1 MAVTSLA
8 LSDLGSSSS
17 HLHDLLCAFLHY
29 LAALISTQA
38 RAPGAAAQALL
49 AAILFLLSLN
59 HSVTAGFFPC
69 YVFPHPAFAP
79 FRAGFSGADPR
90 TLLPLHDPRAP
101 PLALHPS
108 PYVVG
113 AHTSILVQASGRY
126 PHARYV
132 LLRPPDLPLT
142 GVPHPWRFLAA
153 RHFHAA
159 SLVSALRP
167 CLLPRAS
174 AFRRVGL
181 VPHHPSLPLLDFLLP
196 AQWGN
201 LLRSGS
207 WDVRRPAQS
216 GILHLRQFRRAAC
229 RLAHLSR
236 LHFLPRHDVARV
248 LPLTLPHG
256 ILPRPLHS
264 PNPATA
270 CRRRHRIGARVL
282 RAVPPADPTDR
293 SSLAF
298 STAQI

>member
-1 MAVTSLA
+1 MVVASLA

-17 HLHDLLCAFLHY
+17 HLCDLLCAFPHY
-29 LAALISTQA
+29 LAVLISTQA
-38 RAPGAAAQALL
+38 HAPGAAAQALL
-49 AAILFLLSLN
+49 AAILFLLFLN
-59 HSVTAGFFPC
+59 HSATAGFFPC
-69 YVFPHPAFAP
+69 HAFPHPAFAP

-90 TLLPLHDPRAP
+90 SLPPLHDPRAP
-101 PLALHPS
+101 PLALHPP

-113 AHTSILVQASGRY
+113 AHTSVLVQASGRH
-126 PHARYV
+126 PHERYV
-132 LLRPPDLPLT
+132 LLRPPDLPST
-142 GVPHPWRFLAA
+142 DIPHPWRFLTV

-159 SLVSALRP
+159 SLVSAPRP

-181 VPHHPSLPLLDFLLP
+181 VPHHPSLHLLAFLLP
-196 AQWGN
+196 VQWGN
-201 LLRSGS
+201 LLRLGS
-207 WDVRRPAQS
+207 WDFRRPAQS

-229 RLAHLSR
+229 RLVHLSR
-236 LHFLPRHDVARV
+236 IHFLPRHDAARV

-256 ILPRPLHS
+256 ILLRPLHS

-270 CRRRHRIGARVL
+270 CRCRHRIGARVL
-282 RAVPPADPTDR
+282 RAVPPANSMDR